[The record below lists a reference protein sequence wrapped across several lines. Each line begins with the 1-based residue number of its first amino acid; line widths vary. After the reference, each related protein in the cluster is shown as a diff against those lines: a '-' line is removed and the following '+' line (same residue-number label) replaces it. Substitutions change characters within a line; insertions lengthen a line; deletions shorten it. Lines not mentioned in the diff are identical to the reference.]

1 MGTYY
6 LDIET
11 TGLDPIS
18 DSIITIQYQ
27 ELERGTGRP
36 LGGLTILRSWE
47 SSEGEILHHL
57 SASTPILDSYPFAF
71 VPVGYNL
78 KFEYR
83 FLLARSHRY
92 GLPAINIISRPWTDL
107 HGTGILMNGGE
118 FKGSGLDDI
127 TDKRRSGGSVPD
139 WYKNG
144 EYQKI
149 DMYVRDE
156 ADAFIRFYMWL
167 LGAMPGVRERWK
179 ER

>member
-1 MGTYY
+1 
-6 LDIET
+6 
-11 TGLDPIS
+11 
-18 DSIITIQYQ
+18 
-27 ELERGTGRP
+27 
-36 LGGLTILRSWE
+36 
-47 SSEGEILHHL
+47 
-57 SASTPILDSYPFAF
+57 
-71 VPVGYNL
+71 
-78 KFEYR
+78 
-83 FLLARSHRY
+83 
-92 GLPAINIISRPWTDL
+92 
-107 HGTGILMNGGE
+107 MNGGE
-118 FKGSGLDDI
+118 FKGSGLDNI